1 MSQEKYELFYAST
14 FRPVVRLD
22 GSVGITALRQDKP
35 TVFEVACDQRSPFYT
50 LLLAAPAMFQAL
62 KMVQG
67 YSDLLLTANV
77 DQLSEVLN
85 KQGDLIERVLAFAM
99 TGEMLTPTPF
109 VPK

>member
-1 MSQEKYELFYAST
+1 MSQEKHELFYAST

-35 TVFEVACDQRSPFYT
+35 NVYEVACDQRSPFYS

-62 KMVQG
+62 KMTNQ
-67 YSDLLLTANV
+67 YSDMLRAANNEA
-77 DQLSEVLN
+77 LNEVLD
-85 KQGDLIERVLAFAM
+85 KQRDLIERVLAFAM
-99 TGEMLTPTPF
+99 TGEMLAPTF

>member
-1 MSQEKYELFYAST
+1 MSQEKHELFYAST

-35 TVFEVACDQRSPFYT
+35 NVYEVACDQRSPFYS

-67 YSDLLLTANV
+67 YSHLLAQAENEALN
-77 DQLSEVLN
+77 EVLL
-85 KQGDLIERVLAFAM
+85 KQGDLIERVLAFAV
-99 TGEMLTPTPF
+99 TGELLTPTF